1 MYMKINKK
9 FLTLSLTVI
18 IVLLLFM
25 LYVFFNTKSTESSS
39 VHCNEDCLTIHYI
52 DVGQGDST
60 LVQFN
65 NKTLLIDAG
74 CPNKKVYNYLK
85 KCGIKKLNYVIA
97 THPHRSEERRV

>member
-60 LVQFN
+60 LIQFN

-74 CPNKKVYNYLK
+74 CP
-85 KCGIKKLNYVIA
+85 
-97 THPHRSEERRV
+97 RSEEHTSELQSRQYLVCRLLLEKKKN